1 MASSV
6 GETEEMRSY
15 LCFRRLNRD
24 DLAGSKWSISTQRVG
39 NWIEVKELYSNKWHV
54 AQILDMSPTEIRVQI
69 PTWRKSR
76 DEFLTRS
83 MTRNRVA
90 KLGTHTNLYM
100 SPSYPSTR
108 KQGSLWTVE
117 LNDLERAREEFDR
130 AFFDASSQETYL
142 ARQLIPF
149 IERSLLC
156 MFESNE
162 IAEEIHEFR
171 QHVLKNLVAALLSEN
186 AAIMSESTVISL
198 LALTRMILNGHN
210 SCTYF
215 YLKYP
220 GNFSASKYQKLVFT
234 SYLTTPDAL
243 ATIPSR
249 HPCRSYTYID
259 SVEIFFQAGGFR
271 VILERLSSPE
281 VSLTE
286 VVLFCTILN
295 QAKPCLVQRRRRQ
308 SATARN
314 RSSPSAEAIQ
324 MDDFFR
330 DFLNAAFARLRRMK
344 GDELKDDEGLID
356 QIVSVL
362 DMIYRDGILLG
373 STSSSLSDYEQSD
386 ADGSNGFASAISSA
400 CDPVFAEAIEIFH
413 LDLSKKFICCPFL
426 SQRLMGISRINDI
439 IAMAQRKDAQ
449 QKKTNLTLKRA
460 GSSLMGSADYVS
472 KVSFFSSSS
481 STSSSSSSQSVTKWL
496 RGKYVAEWLAA
507 SDVPEV
513 ILGDTDVCAKY
524 NLNAGTHL
532 ELLKRSRK
540 ILEFVASNGVF
551 SEQLV
556 MLLWKTGMSLQRSG
570 RKTVLDILSALC
582 AVFTADLLDI
592 LAGLLTQIPAA
603 EFDDLLIHFIKR
615 VILIASKQLVEV
627 ETTGSKRSLSNLVGV
642 TGGSQQKLS
651 TIAQKDADIFSKVVN
666 LGCCL
671 LWNGVLMNDPTDI
684 GNQLEVHVE
693 MENALADSLNF
704 IQKLWVAS
712 SSASSSIAAKE
723 QQQLLNEYVK
733 NCANNIK
740 SGALVEMSM
749 SLIQRIVEGYGGGG
763 TTPSLASSTLSRASP
778 FTSTKVI
785 SSSTE
790 LLRELN
796 TKFNI
801 VSVTVDEIK
810 RYMKDHGPNNY
821 LMSDHRNAMEK
832 RLLFLGY
839 LLMKSDLTLSYESI
853 TQLWDCFNGT
863 NNSEIER
870 ETFFEWFRSVVPDPS
885 NFVQRAY
892 TGNMAFSPVVASEV
906 FQSLIN
912 AIQHKPANG
921 IYLDM
926 STMSRNAFWS
936 LERLF
941 RFVNTSDKMLS
952 CSTSLTKTVH
962 TGAEKDNTLFIVE
975 SMELKGLDAFYEVAL
990 SANDGSVSKE
1000 AINYLIYLQ
1009 LHVGSKLVRREVW
1022 IDFVQ
1027 DCILRLKNRVQSSKG
1042 GNKKEQEIHRLLLIL
1057 GTFLH
1062 QSIVQSNEHL
1072 SDSSTSDSPEELI
1085 VYVKTQDGKNSAPFR
1100 YKLRRTSL
1108 VSELRDRISKDTGHP
1123 ADRVRIVNEFKTK
1136 LTAQGHDKF
1145 SLERARIF
1153 VGTMSV
1159 PSTSVARVSLASTVP
1174 VPSKQTRYIE
1184 AVLLTKVESDT
1195 IGHVSRFALEHDRS
1209 RIGPAGSGTGTDSDW
1224 NATKL
1229 EISSNSE
1236 WLRLIYDLLSY
1247 KGGICEEAWKV
1258 LKLLTSDPIME
1269 KQVRT
1274 LKDALAIDGSIC
1286 KTPMPVIDWDIMLD
1300 PVCPP
1305 KLLYQLEL
1313 VERFALSDGIINAF
1327 GHSNAPLVKGS
1338 SEPVNQWSRSFMLL
1352 GGRAHLERIVLS
1364 CIPSNWFEQ
1373 GALPMMCASKL
1384 LKLLRHFVLVAGEIE
1399 DQVNSLATNPENL
1412 VYQLMEIVNN
1422 IQTLSDEDDI
1432 TQTDPPRSIS
1442 GDTLTRLD
1450 TNDSS
1455 RVDIKSYERPILNDP
1470 DNVYGIPNEAY
1481 LMTRALSAITSY
1493 LLNSL
1498 RPCLPL
1504 LQSYPSHDCIILICL
1519 VGSHFQSVRQ
1529 EAANA
1534 IVALST
1540 TRNKIEE
1547 DRLACCHHFLKLLS
1561 EYTEPVHDEE
1571 YYNVYSLLIS
1581 STDSLERFDILPA
1594 CRTLC
1599 QRVKSFVIPKTG
1611 VSGKSLTR
1619 AVGVNDFNA
1628 PSSDSLLEALLSTFL
1643 SILKKIPLILADPA
1657 ESGQSLREVI
1667 ASTLHDDE
1675 GILHELFHRCLFATP
1690 SDLQEEQLTMG
1701 RQQLVA
1707 PGLQYGLQQPKCRSD
1722 SCRKLAFDLVTEL
1735 SLENT
1740 KGLRYIL
1747 VQMGIQHSLNVQ
1759 TDTASSTKALSASK
1773 RKTTKSATKDHMILE
1788 RGKYVGLKNLGC
1800 TCYLNSTIQA
1810 FFMIPR
1816 FRRQILRLKTDITPQ
1831 SSDTDGLIYELQLLF
1846 AHLETSAKPYYNP
1859 KSFTAALKSWDG
1871 GSIDL
1876 SVQQDAS
1883 EFLTSFFQQVES
1895 ELNGMIGG
1903 MNGMDS
1909 GDENV
1914 LNTFFGGTFS
1924 NELVAEGGKYS
1935 EGFEP
1940 FHYISVPVRDHKSL
1954 TDSLDTWVK
1963 GEKVSYTWEQ
1973 TEDDEKSGSENLAV
1987 ETHKRVSI
1995 HKLPEHL
2002 IIHLKRFEFDFERMQ
2017 QIKLHDQFEFPMEL
2031 DMYPYTKEGQQE
2043 QRRRS
2048 SSAAAPHNIDDS
2060 SEPSTHRNGSVSD
2073 SSVRGQSDSHRR
2085 SAPEYSQYTLSG
2097 TVVHMGSAHSGHYYS
2112 FLCGEQE
2119 EGDSPQWYEFNDTVV
2134 TPFDPKNIPD
2144 ECFGGEDDRLRR
2156 SSSTE
2161 SATISAASSRM
2172 KNRSS
2177 FMLFY
2182 SRVLTKVT
2190 ASGFDKDSR
2199 ALSLSASSFVLLFCS
2214 KLKRKATTRLQYLR
2228 SVANVTAP
2236 EPIRQLIAK
2245 ENRLFWRKTYLY
2257 DERCISFTYDLV
2269 KTCLIGFEA
2278 SKTMAVPPRFEPIEA
2293 RLEALQ
2299 MATKFVFGTLWQGGN
2314 VTQVLAWHPILH
2326 ALYHD
2331 EVDGCRWFL
2340 RTMST
2345 NETLLLDLLVSNP
2358 HSEVRELMGSVVSE
2372 AIATTSNIAF
2382 EEQASS
2388 SDSSAADN
2396 KLLPA
2401 SFEFIFIL
2409 IQLMPELLTVPIQHH
2424 HQYFLTIWDFVQT
2437 GRNEGAFLVVNS
2449 VVGAIVALLT
2459 GMGST
2464 QPLLQAQLQKVKSKQ
2479 ILKSIDLNVTVLK
2492 LVSLLIRCGLP
2503 PAMDV
2508 ERSRRRQLPPNMAQD
2523 YVDFSLADQE
2533 VLCNDRFLT
2542 LLTQRANWYSKE
2554 TKPLEQIVMHLCWES
2569 QQVTTKFMDKIL
2581 QGIVSEDHHDV
2592 KPYFRTFNSLL
2603 KIRDSLARVRVTDG
2617 MTKVLAAVAS
2627 QQQYYKATETS
2638 IDMLTRLAKRHPS
2651 TAGQWLQDNQ
2661 RNCAWMEKWLI
2672 AHRGGDGY
2680 LQQRKTS
2687 LVKPNSTSSWVSVSV
2702 TSSGLIKAV
2711 DRTVARLVP
2720 RLRSILDPAQFGA
2733 LEPFYDSD
2741 DNPQRLVGKRVRV
2754 KWAKDKWYEGRVAQ
2768 FNEATYEHFVVY
2780 DDGDQRSYRISDK
2793 VFSIL
2798 ESPPST
2804 DS

>member
-1 MASSV
+1 
-6 GETEEMRSY
+6 MRSY

-24 DLAGSKWSISTQRVG
+24 DLAGSKWSIATQRVG

-83 MTRNRVA
+83 MARNRVA
-90 KLGTHTNLYM
+90 KLGTNTNLYM

-117 LNDLERAREEFDR
+117 MGDLVRAREEFDR

-142 ARQLIPF
+142 VRQLIPF

-156 MFESNE
+156 MFGSNE

-171 QHVLKNLVAALLSEN
+171 QHVLTNLVAALLSAE
-186 AAIMSESTVISL
+186 AATMSESTVTSL
-198 LALTRMILNGHN
+198 LVLTRMILNGHN

-271 VILERLSSPE
+271 VILQRLSAPE
-281 VSLTE
+281 VPLTE
-286 VVLFCTILN
+286 VVLFCMILN

-308 SATARN
+308 SAIARN
-314 RSSPSAEAIQ
+314 RSSPSAEAAQ

-330 DFLNAAFARLRRMK
+330 EFLNAAFARLRRMK

-373 STSSSLSDYEQSD
+373 GNSTSLSDYEQSD
-386 ADGSNGFASAISSA
+386 VDGSNGFASALSSA

-460 GSSLMGSADYVS
+460 GSSLMGSAEYVS

-481 STSSSSSSQSVTKWL
+481 ASSSSSSQSVTKWL

-513 ILGDTDVCAKY
+513 ILGDKDACAKY

-532 ELLKRSRK
+532 ELLKRSKK
-540 ILEFVASNGVF
+540 ILEFVASNGVL

-570 RKTVLDILSALC
+570 RKTVFDVLSSLC

-592 LAGLLTQIPAA
+592 LAGLLTQVPVA

-615 VILIASKQLVEV
+615 VIVIASKQLVEV
-627 ETTGSKRSLSNLVGV
+627 ENAGSKRSLSNLVGV

-651 TIAQKDADIFSKVVN
+651 TSAQKDVDIFSKVVN

-671 LWNGVLMNDPTDI
+671 LWNGVLMNDPTDTFI
-684 GNQLEVHVE
+684 QPEVHVE

-704 IQKLWVAS
+704 IQKLWVSS
-712 SSASSSIAAKE
+712 SSASSSVAAKE
-723 QQQLLNEYVK
+723 QQQLLNDYVK
-733 NCANNIK
+733 NCAYNIK
-740 SGALVEMSM
+740 TGALVEMSM
-749 SLIQRIVEGYGGGG
+749 SLIQRIVEGYGGSGM
-763 TTPSLASSTLSRASP
+763 TPSLASSTLSRASP
-778 FTSTKVI
+778 FTSSKAA

-790 LLRELN
+790 LLRDLN
-796 TKFNI
+796 AKFDI
-801 VSVTVDEIK
+801 LSVTVDEIK
-810 RYMKDHGPNNY
+810 RYMKYDKIGGSMNPPE
-821 LMSDHRNAMEK
+821 SDHRTAMEK
-832 RLLFLGY
+832 RLSFLGY
-839 LLMKSDLTLSYESI
+839 LLMKSDLTLSYDSI
-853 TQLWDCFNGT
+853 TQLWECFNGA
-863 NNSEIER
+863 NNSQIER
-870 ETFFEWFRSVVPDPS
+870 ETFFEWFRSVIPDPN

-892 TGNMAFSPVVASEV
+892 TGNMAFSSVVASEV

-912 AIQHKPANG
+912 AMQHKPVNG

-952 CSTSLTKTVH
+952 CLASSTKSVRS
-962 TGAEKDNTLFIVE
+962 GAEKDNALFTVE

-990 SANDGSVSKE
+990 SAKDESVSKE

-1022 IDFVQ
+1022 TDFVK

-1042 GNKKEQEIHRLLLIL
+1042 DRIKEQEIHRLLLIL

-1062 QSIVQSNEHL
+1062 QSVVYSNEHSSGSGA
-1072 SDSSTSDSPEELI
+1072 SDAIEELI

-1100 YKLRRTSL
+1100 YHLRRTSL

-1136 LTAQGHDKF
+1136 LTAQGHNKF
-1145 SLERARIF
+1145 SLEKARIF
-1153 VGTMSV
+1153 SGTMSM
-1159 PSTSVARVSLASTVP
+1159 PSTSLSSRVSLASTVP
-1174 VPSKQTRYIE
+1174 APSKQTRYIE

-1195 IGHVSRFALEHDRS
+1195 IGHVKRIVLDYDRS
-1209 RIGPAGSGTGTDSDW
+1209 RLGSTASATGTDSDW
-1224 NATKL
+1224 NATRL
-1229 EISSNSE
+1229 DISNNSE
-1236 WLRLIYDLLSY
+1236 WLRLLYDLLSY

-1258 LKLLTSDPIME
+1258 LKLLTFDSLME

-1274 LKDALAIDGSIC
+1274 LKDVLAIDGSIC
-1286 KTPMPVIDWDIMLD
+1286 KTPMPVIDWDMLLD

-1313 VERFALSDGIINAF
+1313 VERFALSDGMINVF
-1327 GHSNAPLVKGS
+1327 SSNSDRFDTEAN
-1338 SEPVNQWSRSFMLL
+1338 EWSRSFMAL
-1352 GGRAHLERIVLS
+1352 GGRAHLERIILS
-1364 CIPSNWFEQ
+1364 CIPNKWFEQ
-1373 GALPMMCASKL
+1373 GALAIMCASKL
-1384 LKLLRHFVLVAGEIE
+1384 LKLLRHFVLAGKIE
-1399 DQVNSLATNPENL
+1399 DQEGSPASDPENL
-1412 VYQLMEIVNN
+1412 VYQLMNILNN
-1422 IQTLSDEDDI
+1422 ILNMVDESTSRNDPTESVSD
-1432 TQTDPPRSIS
+1432 
-1442 GDTLTRLD
+1442 DTP
-1450 TNDSS
+1450 TNLGTEDSS
-1455 RVDIKSYERPILNDP
+1455 RIDIRSYERPIVSDP
-1470 DNVYGIPNEAY
+1470 DNAYGIPNEAY
-1481 LMTRALSAITSY
+1481 LLTRALSAITSY
-1493 LLNSL
+1493 LLNAS
-1498 RPCLPL
+1498 RPCLPI
-1504 LQSYPSHDCIILICL
+1504 LQSYSSHGHIMLSCL
-1519 VGSHFQSVRQ
+1519 VGSRFQSVRQ

-1561 EYTEPVHDEE
+1561 EYTKPVHDEE

-1581 STDSLERFDILPA
+1581 STDNLERFDILPA
-1594 CRTLC
+1594 CRTLS
-1599 QRVKSFVIPKTG
+1599 QRVKAFVAPK
-1611 VSGKSLTR
+1611 S
-1619 AVGVNDFNA
+1619 GVNGSSSARASGLDVS
-1628 PSSDSLLEALLSTFL
+1628 SSDSLLEALLSTFL
-1643 SILKKIPLILADPA
+1643 SILKKIPVVLADPA

-1667 ASTLHDDE
+1667 ASTLHDEE

-1690 SDLQEEQLTMG
+1690 SDLQEDQMTSLTAG
-1701 RQQLVA
+1701 AQQSNLPA
-1707 PGLQYGLQQPKCRSD
+1707 GLQQPKCRSD

-1735 SLENT
+1735 SLENI

-1747 VQMGIQHSLNVQ
+1747 VQMSIQHSLTVQ
-1759 TDTASSTKALSASK
+1759 TDAASSLKALSASK
-1773 RKTTKSATKDHMILE
+1773 RKAMKSASKHHLILE

-1816 FRRQILRLKTDITPQ
+1816 FRRQILRLKTEITSQ
-1831 SSDTDGLIYELQLLF
+1831 SSDTNSLIYELQLLF
-1846 AHLETSAKPYYNP
+1846 AHLETSAKPHYNP
-1859 KSFTAALKSWDG
+1859 KSFTAALKTWDG
-1871 GSIDL
+1871 GSIDV

-1903 MNGMDS
+1903 MNGMYS

-1954 TDSLDTWVK
+1954 TESLDTWVK

-1973 TEDDEKSGSENLAV
+1973 NEEDEKAGRENVAV

-1995 HKLPEHL
+1995 HKLPEYL

-2048 SSAAAPHNIDDS
+2048 SSAVAPHVIDDNNES
-2060 SEPSTHRNGSVSD
+2060 SSHRSGSVSD
-2073 SSVRGQSDSHRR
+2073 SSTRGHNDGQRL

-2097 TVVHMGSAHSGHYYS
+2097 TVVHMGTAHSGHYYS
-2112 FLCGEQE
+2112 FLRGEQE
-2119 EGDSPQWYEFNDTVV
+2119 EGDAPEWYEFNDTVV
-2134 TPFDPKNIPD
+2134 SPFDPKNIPE

-2161 SATISAASSRM
+2161 SSTIAATSSRM

-2177 FMLFY
+2177 FMLIY
-2182 SRVLTKVT
+2182 SRVPTKVNDCGLT
-2190 ASGFDKDSR
+2190 KDSR
-2199 ALSLSASSFVLLFCS
+2199 TLSLAASSFVLLFCT
-2214 KLKRKATTRLQYLR
+2214 KLKRKARVRLEYLR

-2236 EPIRQLIAK
+2236 ETIRQLIAK

-2257 DERCISFTYDLV
+2257 DDRCISFTYDLV

-2314 VTQVLAWHPILH
+2314 VTQVLAWHPVLH

-2345 NETLLLDLLVSNP
+2345 NETLLLDLLVFNP
-2358 HSEVRELMGSVVSE
+2358 HAEVRELMGSVVSE

-2382 EEQASS
+2382 EEESTRAVTSESS
-2388 SDSSAADN
+2388 SGRDD
-2396 KLLPA
+2396 KQLPA
-2401 SFEFIFIL
+2401 SFEFIFNL
-2409 IQLMPELLTVPIQHH
+2409 IQLMPALLTVPIQHH

-2479 ILKSIDLNVTVLK
+2479 ILKSIDLNTTVLK

-2508 ERSRRRQLPPNMAQD
+2508 ERSHRRQLPPNMAQD
-2523 YVDFSLADQE
+2523 YVDFSRADQE

-2542 LLTQRANWYSKE
+2542 LLTQRANWYTKE

-2569 QQVTTKFMDKIL
+2569 QAVTSKFMDKIL
-2581 QGIVSEDHHDV
+2581 HGIVSEDHHDV

-2603 KIRDSLARVRVTDG
+2603 KIRDSLARARVTDG
-2617 MTKVLAAVAS
+2617 MTRVLAAVAS

-2651 TAGQWLQDNQ
+2651 TVGQWLQDNQ
-2661 RNCAWMEKWLI
+2661 RNCAWMEKWLM

-2720 RLRSILDPAQFGA
+2720 RLRSMLDPAQFGA

-2768 FNEATYEHFVVY
+2768 FNEPTYEHFVVY
-2780 DDGDQRSYRISDK
+2780 DDGDQRSYRMSDK
-2793 VFSIL
+2793 VFTIL
-2798 ESPPST
+2798 ETPVVVPAPTSS
-2804 DS
+2804 